1 MHDLHNLVQD
11 LRGDQLYA
19 LFVPIWSRR
28 DKKSSNKLFKVLVR
42 TLIRSILVASLPRVA
57 LIGFSF
63 AQPYLLERVVSLLE
77 SEHPRR
83 DFENG
88 LVIAAALIYAG
99 IMASRAWY
107 NYITVCMTIKT
118 RGILISA
125 IFDKTLRLEHH
136 QAKKLAAVTLMS
148 TDTDGVAQ
156 NVRTLYEFVA
166 NLLELVVG
174 LAILATR
181 VGPACVLLLLPTALL
196 SVIATRVGKQIAP
209 SQITWNKSI
218 EDRVSK
224 TSALLRQIRTIK
236 MVGQGPAAIEYIQKL
251 RKTEIEESKRYR
263 FLQAVLVANGMLI
276 YCLTPISVMAGSI
289 FWTRSGETLK
299 PSSVFTV
306 LSIVAIV
313 STPLSKV
320 VASYPRVAATFGR
333 LRRIEAFLLLSE
345 RHDQRT
351 FKEPPTLDP
360 AEGTS
365 SSGEAE
371 KQHGSGSQDGQSW
384 DVYPVN
390 AHKVHIAATK
400 ASGNI
405 VSCAS
410 FTIPRRKFTMLV
422 GKTGCGKSTLLRSLL
437 GEAII
442 TEGSVSL
449 ERRTVAYC
457 DQDVWIQNISIREN
471 IIGACEYDARWYTHV
486 LTACQLLRVIEAFPS
501 GDETV
506 VGSDGLKLS
515 GGQKA
520 RVALARAVYALA
532 PLILLDDIFAA
543 LDEATADS
551 IFEALLGAQ
560 GVLRRTVCAV
570 VLATSSGKYLPLA
583 DHLLF
588 LDANRSVVMICNK
601 VHIPEYAKFLEDEP
615 AVDRIEAGEAQAQP
629 AEPGAPPATQ
639 PPKALEVENPNV
651 FRQHGDANLYLIYFQ
666 SIPKKLLAFW
676 LTLLCVFALFSGDM
690 SIIGQDLPNSMS
702 LVIYGASSPINY
714 KATGIDIFK
723 DCFLVVI
730 DVGIISAGAKYM
742 AFAVPFLFLILF
754 LLQKYYLRTSRQ
766 LRFMDL
772 EAKSPLYTHFTETA
786 RGLLHIRGL
795 RREANFTA
803 RLHTLLNNSQKPNYY
818 LIAVQ
823 QWLTAAMDCIGM
835 LLGISLVALASKFG
849 DSSPSGTGLALLNLI
864 TFSEQLTF
872 FMNDWTGLETSLGAI
887 ARLDSFVKH
896 TPVEKD
902 AADAATP
909 PPTWPEDGTIEFR
922 GVDVGYGGKTTMLL
936 TLLNMLEHD
945 GPLLIDG
952 IDITHVPRQ
961 VLRTRITTISQDFF
975 EVPGSL
981 RDNLLPPE
989 STRPTSADQRLDDE
1003 AVQNIL
1009 FVAGLSDVVRDRG
1022 GGLNAPFDE
1031 LGFSRGEMQLVALA
1045 RAIIHTLECR
1055 TRIVLLD
1062 EATGVLDS
1070 DTRATIQTAMS
1081 RYFANHTVIIISH
1094 QKDAVKTVDKVYDM
1108 NTNRVFH

>member
-1 MHDLHNLVQD
+1 MFSFVIRSGQQVADTLFGPQLLDRFDFTLHFEHTILTILPNAIFLAGSLVCIYWLFHQPRQVRRGFLWWFKIVSVFALLLATDICALTLWSLPDVRTQFSAAAASTSCVASIFVVILVDTEHQRSVHSSGWLSFYLGLYTLLGIAKARSLFLRADLHTLAVLQVICTAFVAIILVLGEVSKAAEIIDPKKREEASPEALAGFWNRSCFFWLLPTLYNGSRHLLAMHDLHNLVQD

-520 RVALARAVYALA
+520 RVVSTVYPQSTVYALA

-570 VLATSSGKYLPLA
+570 VLQLLICLIIGKYLPLA

-676 LTLLCVFALFSGDM
+676 LTLLCVFALSER
-690 SIIGQDLPNSMS
+690 LPGNH
-702 LVIYGASSPINY
+702 LP
-714 KATGIDIFK
+714 
-723 DCFLVVI
+723 CC
-730 DVGIISAGAKYM
+730 SAR
-742 AFAVPFLFLILF
+742 
-754 LLQKYYLRTSRQ
+754 LQKSIAALRLNSEIYMRIW
-766 LRFMDL
+766 L
-772 EAKSPLYTHFTETA
+772 AIYPANKLYF
-786 RGLLHIRGL
+786 
-795 RREANFTA
+795 
-803 RLHTLLNNSQKPNYY
+803 
-818 LIAVQ
+818 
-823 QWLTAAMDCIGM
+823 IGYS
-835 LLGISLVALASKFG
+835 LLGV
-849 DSSPSGTGLALLNLI
+849 
-864 TFSEQLTF
+864 
-872 FMNDWTGLETSLGAI
+872 
-887 ARLDSFVKH
+887 VC
-896 TPVEKD
+896 
-902 AADAATP
+902 
-909 PPTWPEDGTIEFR
+909 
-922 GVDVGYGGKTTMLL
+922 GVL
-936 TLLNMLEHD
+936 
-945 GPLLIDG
+945 
-952 IDITHVPRQ
+952 
-961 VLRTRITTISQDFF
+961 
-975 EVPGSL
+975 
-981 RDNLLPPE
+981 
-989 STRPTSADQRLDDE
+989 
-1003 AVQNIL
+1003 
-1009 FVAGLSDVVRDRG
+1009 GLS
-1022 GGLNAPFDE
+1022 
-1031 LGFSRGEMQLVALA
+1031 Q
-1045 RAIIHTLECR
+1045 I
-1055 TRIVLLD
+1055 
-1062 EATGVLDS
+1062 
-1070 DTRATIQTAMS
+1070 
-1081 RYFANHTVIIISH
+1081 
-1094 QKDAVKTVDKVYDM
+1094 
-1108 NTNRVFH
+1108 

>member
-1 MHDLHNLVQD
+1 
-11 LRGDQLYA
+11 
-19 LFVPIWSRR
+19 
-28 DKKSSNKLFKVLVR
+28 
-42 TLIRSILVASLPRVA
+42 
-57 LIGFSF
+57 
-63 AQPYLLERVVSLLE
+63 
-77 SEHPRR
+77 
-83 DFENG
+83 
-88 LVIAAALIYAG
+88 
-99 IMASRAWY
+99 
-107 NYITVCMTIKT
+107 
-118 RGILISA
+118 
-125 IFDKTLRLEHH
+125 
-136 QAKKLAAVTLMS
+136 
-148 TDTDGVAQ
+148 
-156 NVRTLYEFVA
+156 
-166 NLLELVVG
+166 
-174 LAILATR
+174 
-181 VGPACVLLLLPTALL
+181 
-196 SVIATRVGKQIAP
+196 
-209 SQITWNKSI
+209 
-218 EDRVSK
+218 
-224 TSALLRQIRTIK
+224 
-236 MVGQGPAAIEYIQKL
+236 
-251 RKTEIEESKRYR
+251 
-263 FLQAVLVANGMLI
+263 
-276 YCLTPISVMAGSI
+276 
-289 FWTRSGETLK
+289 
-299 PSSVFTV
+299 
-306 LSIVAIV
+306 
-313 STPLSKV
+313 
-320 VASYPRVAATFGR
+320 
-333 LRRIEAFLLLSE
+333 
-345 RHDQRT
+345 
-351 FKEPPTLDP
+351 
-360 AEGTS
+360 
-365 SSGEAE
+365 
-371 KQHGSGSQDGQSW
+371 
-384 DVYPVN
+384 
-390 AHKVHIAATK
+390 
-400 ASGNI
+400 
-405 VSCAS
+405 
-410 FTIPRRKFTMLV
+410 
-422 GKTGCGKSTLLRSLL
+422 
-437 GEAII
+437 
-442 TEGSVSL
+442 
-449 ERRTVAYC
+449 
-457 DQDVWIQNISIREN
+457 
-471 IIGACEYDARWYTHV
+471 
-486 LTACQLLRVIEAFPS
+486 
-501 GDETV
+501 
-506 VGSDGLKLS
+506 
-515 GGQKA
+515 
-520 RVALARAVYALA
+520 
-532 PLILLDDIFAA
+532 
-543 LDEATADS
+543 
-551 IFEALLGAQ
+551 
-560 GVLRRTVCAV
+560 
-570 VLATSSGKYLPLA
+570 
-583 DHLLF
+583 
-588 LDANRSVVMICNK
+588 
-601 VHIPEYAKFLEDEP
+601 
-615 AVDRIEAGEAQAQP
+615 
-629 AEPGAPPATQ
+629 
-639 PPKALEVENPNV
+639 
-651 FRQHGDANLYLIYFQ
+651 
-666 SIPKKLLAFW
+666 
-676 LTLLCVFALFSGDM
+676 
-690 SIIGQDLPNSMS
+690 MS